1 MNERIGHMFPIRF
14 LAVVV
19 KDMAFEAKSIWVQVS
34 PANRLMCGF
43 G

>member
-1 MNERIGHMFPIRF
+1 MLPIRF

-19 KDMAFEAKSIWVQVS
+19 KDVAFEAKSIWVQVS
-34 PANRLMCGF
+34 PANLLLCGF